1 MRSTKRYNDP
11 LMRDLPPTPT
21 PETERIPEAISTH
34 TKPHPL
40 LRHKKFAPI
49 ALIGVILLI
58 ITLVVALVSRYSYN
72 SGSLIGQP
80 YDDRE
85 PTPTPTPTPEP
96 GLTVLLM
103 GRGGA
108 GHEGGALA
116 DTILIARIL
125 ETQKR
130 VVLISIPR
138 DLWVQI
144 PYDGASGVNGKI
156 NSSYA
161 IGIDS
166 KNYGNK
172 IEKYSGQYGG
182 GTLTKDVI
190 QKVTGLTVDKYVT
203 IDFSGFE
210 KAIDSIGGIEVNVER
225 AFTDYEYP
233 IAGRETLDC
242 STYAS
247 GSGTLE
253 VSESD
258 LIATG
263 KLDINTLKGLPREY
277 PCRYEML
284 HFDTGKQQ
292 LDGKTALKYVR
303 SRHSSEDGND
313 FARSKRQRLV
323 LEAVTDKL
331 FSLGAVT
338 KIPTFFSTLRAH
350 IDTDLSTPDLLGL
363 VPKAQTYREY
373 PITNLALSTDNYL
386 GQGYTADRQFA
397 LTPLAGEGQFDAIA
411 NWIAANV
418 NPSVPLRYPII
429 EISANWKNSSAAATL
444 KEVLTKEGYPAKLGP
459 LVMKNATTS
468 ATILLQT
475 DKFDPKII
483 QQIKELSGVSDMYM
497 TTITPS
503 ATEPVTSDIRILL
516 P

>member
-1 MRSTKRYNDP
+1 LRYNDP
-11 LMRDLPPTPT
+11 LMRELPKKPL
-21 PETERIPEAISTH
+21 PEIDEFAQAIATQK
-34 TKPHPL
+34 KPHPL
-40 LRHKKFAPI
+40 LRHKRFAPI
-49 ALIGVILLI
+49 AIIGVALLV
-58 ITLVVALVSRYSYN
+58 ITLIVAIASRYSY
-72 SGSLIGQP
+72 SPGSLIGQP
-80 YDDRE
+80 PNNGQ
-85 PTPTPTPTPEP
+85 PTPTPTPLPEP

-116 DTILIARIL
+116 DTILVARIL

-144 PYDGASGVNGKI
+144 PYDGGNGVAGKI

-172 IEKYSGQYGG
+172 IEKYTGQYGG
-182 GTLTKDVI
+182 GTLAKDVI

-210 KAIDSIGGIEVNVER
+210 KAIDSISGIEVNVER

-242 STYAS
+242 TTYAS

-263 KLDINTLKGLPREY
+263 KLDANALKGLPKEF

-284 HFDTGKQQ
+284 HFAAGKQS

-303 SRHSSEDGND
+303 SRHSAEDGND
-313 FARSKRQRLV
+313 FARSRRQRLV

-350 IDTDLSTPDLLGL
+350 IDTDLSTTDLLGL

-373 PITNLALSTDNYL
+373 PVTNLTLSTDNYL

-397 LTPLAGEGQFDAIA
+397 LTPLAGEGKFDAIA
-411 NWIAANV
+411 NWIASQT
-418 NPSVPLRYPII
+418 NPSVVLQYPII

-444 KEVLTKEGYPAKLGP
+444 KEILNKEGYPAKLGP

-468 ATILLQT
+468 ATLLLQS
-475 DKFDPKII
+475 DNFDPQII
-483 QQIKELSGVSDMYM
+483 QKIKALSQVGEMFV
-497 TTITPS
+497 TTALPP
-503 ATEPVTSDIRILL
+503 ATEPTTSDIRILL